1 MGRKWGEFL
10 YFSKS
15 DRRALLLLAGMLLG
29 VVLMSLIFF
38 CLERGEETA
47 ERMSES
53 LDGDTFP
60 ALVRRDSVP
69 VVPAS
74 GYYRQKEAFVP
85 ETFFFDPNT
94 ADSTE
99 LLRLGLRPWQV
110 RNIYKYRAKGGRYH
124 RPDDF
129 FRLYGLTQGDYERL
143 RPYVRI
149 ADEYKLLSDVRP
161 QAMQAKGEE
170 RDYPRQEK
178 LEEGVRVDLN
188 TADTALLK
196 KVPGIGSYYA
206 RKITA
211 YRERLGGF
219 VSLAQLGEV
228 EGLPEGLEQWFDLSP
243 EVYRPLCINRLTVDK
258 MRRHPYLNF
267 YQSRVIAEHRRK
279 YGAIKKLQ
287 ALSLYEEFTPAD
299 LERLQ
304 PYVCF
309 DE

>member
-1 MGRKWGEFL
+1 MGGRWDDFF

-15 DRRALLLLAGMLLG
+15 DRRALLLLAGMLTG
-29 VVLMSLIFF
+29 VVLTSLFFF
-38 CLERGEETA
+38 CFERWDETDDKA
-47 ERMSES
+47 SEPVACEA
-53 LDGDTFP
+53 FP
-60 ALVRRDSVP
+60 DSVQRDSVP
-69 VVPAS
+69 SAPAS
-74 GYYRQKEAFVP
+74 GYYRQADAFVP
-85 ETFFFDPNT
+85 ETFYFDPNT

-110 RNIYKYRAKGGRYH
+110 RNIYKYRARGGRYH
-124 RPDDF
+124 RPEDF

-149 ADEYKLLSDVRP
+149 ADEYRLLSDVRP
-161 QAMQAKGEE
+161 RELEIKSEE

-178 LEEGVRVDLN
+178 LEEGIRVDLN

-196 KVPGIGSYYA
+196 KIPGIGSYYA

-211 YRERLGGF
+211 YREQLGGF

-228 EGLPEGLEQWFDLSP
+228 EGLPEGVERWFELSP
-243 EVYRPLCINRLTVDK
+243 DVYRPLLVNRLTVDK

-267 YQSRVIAEHRRK
+267 YQSRVIVEHRRK
-279 YGAIKKLQ
+279 YGPIKKLQ

>member
-1 MGRKWGEFL
+1 MGGRWDDFF

-15 DRRALLLLAGMLLG
+15 DRRALLLLAGMLAG
-29 VVLMSLIFF
+29 VVLTSLLFF
-38 CLERGEETA
+38 CLERGDETEDEA
-47 ERMSES
+47 SE
-53 LDGDTFP
+53 
-60 ALVRRDSVP
+60 P
-69 VVPAS
+69 VVCEMFSDVVKQDSIPVAPAS
-74 GYYRQKEAFVP
+74 GYYRQEDAFVP
-85 ETFFFDPNT
+85 ETFHFDPNT

-110 RNIYKYRAKGGRYH
+110 RNIYKYRARGGRYH
-124 RPDDF
+124 RPEDF

-143 RPYVRI
+143 RPYIRI

-161 QAMQAKGEE
+161 RELETKSEE
-170 RDYPRQEK
+170 RNHLRQEK
-178 LEEGVRVDLN
+178 LDEGVRVELN

-206 RKITA
+206 RKITT
-211 YRERLGGF
+211 YREQLGGF

-228 EGLPEGLEQWFDLSP
+228 EGLPEGVEQWFELSP
-243 EVYRPLCINRLTVDK
+243 DVYRPLFINRLTVDK

-279 YGAIKKLQ
+279 YGAIKTLQ
-287 ALSLYEEFTPAD
+287 ALSLYEEFTPVD